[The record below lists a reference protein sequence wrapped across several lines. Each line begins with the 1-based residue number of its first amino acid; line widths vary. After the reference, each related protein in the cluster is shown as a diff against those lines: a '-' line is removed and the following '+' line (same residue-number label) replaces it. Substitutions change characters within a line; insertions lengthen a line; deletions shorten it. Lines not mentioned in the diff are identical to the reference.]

1 MIKNTKGNK
10 SYTRPLPIRMLAIL
24 MAAVMVLSVLYI
36 NNSKGIVRA
45 AGGVDNTY
53 LGSIMIL
60 DSAKEVTDGK
70 VFIDPGEYDV
80 HFPIDMETTESFTFG
95 LPKLEAAK
103 YPTRND
109 ESATIYKKTNKTTL
123 EKEYSINSEY
133 DPETYDIEPVGAL
146 IKTTCTGY
154 SWKSED
160 SEQSEQSDVSSLVI
174 KNQQALSVARLYYHF
189 QST

>member
-1 MIKNTKGNK
+1 
-10 SYTRPLPIRMLAIL
+10 
-24 MAAVMVLSVLYI
+24 
-36 NNSKGIVRA
+36 
-45 AGGVDNTY
+45 
-53 LGSIMIL
+53 
-60 DSAKEVTDGK
+60 VTDGK

-80 HFPIDMETTESFTFG
+80 HFPIDLSAKEFAFKLPTLEES
-95 LPKLEAAK
+95 K
-103 YPTRND
+103 YPERDDVNT
-109 ESATIYKKTNKTTL
+109 TIYKITNKETS
-123 EKEYSINSEY
+123 EMVYSLNNEY
-133 DPETYDIEPVGAL
+133 DPETYDIEPVEAL

>member
-24 MAAVMVLSVLYI
+24 MAVVMVLSVLYI

-45 AGGVDNTY
+45 EGGVDNTY

-80 HFPIDMETTESFTFG
+80 HFRHQWKPQRER
-95 LPKLEAAK
+95 K
-103 YPTRND
+103 YSGISRHGF
-109 ESATIYKKTNKTTL
+109 KKIL
-123 EKEYSINSEY
+123 
-133 DPETYDIEPVGAL
+133 
-146 IKTTCTGY
+146 
-154 SWKSED
+154 
-160 SEQSEQSDVSSLVI
+160 
-174 KNQQALSVARLYYHF
+174 
-189 QST
+189 